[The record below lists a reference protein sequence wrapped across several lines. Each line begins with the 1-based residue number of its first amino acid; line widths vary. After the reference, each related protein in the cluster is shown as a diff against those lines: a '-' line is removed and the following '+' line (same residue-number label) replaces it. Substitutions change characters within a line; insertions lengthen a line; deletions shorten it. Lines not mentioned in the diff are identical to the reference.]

1 MNKRYQIVEG
11 PDGIH
16 WVSIEPLIEDMKEAM
31 QLLVNINP
39 LDFNEKDGKVLDFK
53 IASLKAATEFMN
65 SLLTEIRLE
74 QLREE
79 YKDQIQ

>member
-1 MNKRYQIVEG
+1 MNKRYEIVEG

-31 QLLVNINP
+31 HMLININP
-39 LDFNEKDGKVLDFK
+39 IDFSEKDGKVLDFK

-65 SLLTEIRLE
+65 SLLTEVRLNT
-74 QLREE
+74 LKEE
-79 YKDQIQ
+79 YKDKLQ